1 MSTTSITATK
11 MITEHLKE
19 PILCAVSGGADSMY
33 MLARLQSEGFSV
45 MAAHF
50 NHCLRG
56 AESDRDEDFVRGFCA
71 ANGVLFAAERGNV
84 RACAAKKG
92 MSLETA
98 ARELRYAFLQRTA
111 ERFGAG
117 CIATAHTADDNA
129 ETMLFHLARGTGLR
143 GLGGI
148 PPVRGN
154 IVRPILDCTRSEI
167 MSWLTEHGVP
177 FVEDSTNASD
187 DYARN
192 RIRHAVCPVLTEI
205 NEGFLQNTVRTAQ
218 LLREDEEFLQSL
230 ADAHIAEHGADAL
243 ALCELPQPVAVRVV
257 RTLTRADLSRVH
269 LDAILRVAREGG
281 TADVPGMRVTR
292 RGGQLCIGAE
302 HEKLREQRVVDG
314 EMTLEEAGLVL
325 AAQKEKA
332 CAKNGAPWRTFFFPD
347 EAICG
352 TMSVGPRREGD
363 RIRPI
368 GRGCS
373 KSLKQLFQEAGVE
386 PWQRDVWPVLRD
398 ESGVLAVYGIAADE
412 RTAGDGND
420 KNGWKIVF
428 QPITEE

>member
-1 MSTTSITATK
+1 

-33 MLARLQSEGFSV
+33 MLARLKSEGFSV
-45 MAAHF
+45 LAAHY

-56 AESDRDEDFVRGFCA
+56 AESDRDEVFVRDYCA
-71 ANGVLFAAERGNV
+71 EQGIAFLSERGDVRAFAAER
-84 RACAAKKG
+84 G

-98 ARELRYAFLQRTA
+98 ARELRYAFLQEAA
-111 ERFGAG
+111 ENSGAA

-129 ETMLFHLARGTGLR
+129 ETLLFHLARGTGLR

-154 IVRPILDCTRSEI
+154 IVRPILDTTRLEI
-167 MSWLTEHGVP
+167 LPWLTEHGVP
-177 FVEDSTNASD
+177 YVEDSSNDSD

-192 RIRHAVCPVLTEI
+192 RIRHAVCPVLAEI
-205 NEGFLQNTVRTAQ
+205 IEGFLQNTVRTAQ
-218 LLREDEEFLQSL
+218 LLREDEDFLQSL
-230 ADAHIAEHGADAL
+230 ADAHIAEHGADAS
-243 ALCELPQPVAVRVV
+243 ALSELPQPIAARVV

-281 TADVPGMRVTR
+281 AADVPGLRVTR
-292 RGGQLCIGAE
+292 RGGQLRIGAE
-302 HEKLREQRVVDG
+302 SKKLREQSVVTG
-314 EMTLEEAGLVL
+314 SMTLEESGLVL
-325 AAQKEKA
+325 LAQKERSS
-332 CAKNGAPWRTFFFPD
+332 AKNCAPWRTFFFPD

-352 TMSVGPRREGD
+352 TMSVGARREGD
-363 RIRPI
+363 RIRPA

-398 ESGVLAVYGIAADE
+398 DLGVLAVYGIAADE
-412 RTAGDGND
+412 RTVGNGND
-420 KNGWKIVF
+420 KYGWKLSF
-428 QPITEE
+428 QPLTEE

>member
-1 MSTTSITATK
+1 

-33 MLARLQSEGFSV
+33 MLARLKSEGFAV
-45 MAAHF
+45 VAAHY

-56 AESDRDEDFVRGFCA
+56 AESDRDEAFVRGYCA
-71 ANGVLFAAERGNV
+71 ANGVPFAAERGNV
-84 RACAAKKG
+84 RDYAVKEG

-98 ARELRYAFLQRTA
+98 ARELRYAFLQRAA
-111 ERFGAG
+111 ESFGAA

-167 MSWLTEHGVP
+167 VHWLTEHRVAY
-177 FVEDSTNASD
+177 VEDSTNASD

-205 NEGFLQNTVRTAQ
+205 NKGFLENTVRTAQ
-218 LLREDEEFLQSL
+218 LLREDEAFLQSL
-230 ADAHIAEHGADAL
+230 ADAHIADHGADAT
-243 ALCELPQPVAVRVV
+243 ALNELPQPIAVRVV
-257 RTLTRADLSRVH
+257 RKLTRDDLSRVH

-281 TADVPGMRVTR
+281 TANVPGLRVSR
-292 RGGQLCIGAE
+292 RSGRLCIGAE
-302 HEKLREQRVVDG
+302 SEKLREQSVATG
-314 EMTLEEAGLVL
+314 STTLEAAGLVL
-325 AAQKEKA
+325 RAQKERGH
-332 CAKNGAPWRTFFFPD
+332 AKNCAPWRTFFFPD
-347 EAICG
+347 EVICG

-386 PWQRDVWPVLRD
+386 PWQRDAWPVLRD
-398 ESGVLAVYGIAADE
+398 DQGVLAVYGIAADE
-412 RTAGDGND
+412 RTAGSGND
-420 KNGWKIVF
+420 KYGWKLAF

>member
-1 MSTTSITATK
+1 
-11 MITEHLKE
+11 MITEHLRE

-33 MLARLQSEGFSV
+33 MLARLQSEGFAL
-45 MAAHF
+45 MAAHY
-50 NHCLRG
+50 NHGLRG
-56 AESDRDEDFVRGFCA
+56 AESDRDEAFVRAYCA
-71 ANGVLFAAERGNV
+71 EHGIPFVSERGDV
-84 RACAAKKG
+84 RACAQERS

-98 ARELRYAFLQRTA
+98 ARELRYAFLQRAA
-111 ERFGAG
+111 EDTGAA

-167 MSWLTEHGVP
+167 VQWLTEHGVSY
-177 FVEDSTNASD
+177 VEDSSNASD

-192 RIRHAVCPVLTEI
+192 RIRHAVCPVLAEI

-243 ALCELPQPVAVRVV
+243 ALNELPQPVAARVV
-257 RTLTRADLSRVH
+257 RTLTRSDLSRVH

-292 RGGQLCIGAE
+292 RGGQLCIAPE
-302 HEKLREQRVVDG
+302 NRKLREQRVVSAR
-314 EMTLEEAGLVL
+314 MRLEEAGLAL
-325 AAQKEKA
+325 LAQKERGG
-332 CAKNGAPWRTFFFPD
+332 AKNCAPWCTFFFPD

-398 ESGVLAVYGIAADE
+398 DQGVLAVYGIAADE